1 MVAQS
6 SLSGQRRYYRDA
18 DSSFFGRSLA
28 RRAGLLGPVNVGR
41 AERLVS
47 GLLGGALASYGFRRG
62 GLSGWLIAL
71 LGGGLVSRAATGHC
85 PAYSA
90 LGMTTA
96 HARPRDYF
104 ENGVKIE
111 EAVTVERSPADL
123 YQFWRNFENLPRFMR
138 NVESVQITGDTTSRW
153 AVKGPFGKRWE
164 WEATIINEVENELIA
179 WQTSG
184 DAQVQNAGSVRFIPS
199 RSGRGTEVKVVV
211 EYLPP
216 AGPAGRVGAALGT
229 LIGRSPAEEVK
240 ADLRRFKQLMET
252 GEVASTDGQPRGAWR
267 DDDETPTGHRAR
279 RTLRT
284 HDRSR
289 TAGLANKAGAADVV
303 TEASDE
309 SFPAS
314 DPPGWTGTQS

>member
-6 SLSGQRRYYRDA
+6 SISGQRRYYRDA
-18 DSSFFGRSLA
+18 DPSFGRSLA
-28 RRAGLLGPVNVGR
+28 RRAGLAGPVNVGR
-41 AERLVS
+41 TERIASGVIG
-47 GLLGGALASYGFRRG
+47 GLLAAYGFRRG
-62 GLSGWLIAL
+62 GIGGLLVAL
-71 LGGGLVSRAATGHC
+71 LGGGLLTRGASGHC

-90 LGMTTA
+90 LGMTSARA
-96 HARPRDYF
+96 HPRDYF
-104 ENGVKIE
+104 ENGVKVE
-111 EAVTVERSPADL
+111 QSVTIDRPAPEL

-153 AVKGPFGKRWE
+153 AVKGPFGRRWE
-164 WEATIINEVENELIA
+164 WEATIINEVEGELIA

-184 DAQVQNAGSVRFIPS
+184 DAEVQNAGSVRFIPS

-216 AGPAGRVGAALGT
+216 AGPAGRVGAAIGA
-229 LIGRSPAEEVK
+229 LIGRSPGEEVK

-252 GEVASTDGQPRGAWR
+252 GEVPSTEGQPRGSWR
-267 DDDETPTGHRAR
+267 DDDETPTGHRGR

-284 HDRSR
+284 HERSR
-289 TAGLANKAGAADVV
+289 AASLANKAGTGDVV
-303 TEASDE
+303 TEASDQ

>member
-6 SLSGQRRYYRDA
+6 SIAGQRRYYRDLDPSPA
-18 DSSFFGRSLA
+18 RSIA
-28 RRAGLLGPVNVGR
+28 RRAGLTGPVNVGR
-41 AERLVS
+41 GERIVS
-47 GLLGGALASYGFRRG
+47 GLLGGALASYGLRRG
-62 GLSGWLIAL
+62 GISGWLVAL

-96 HARPRDYF
+96 DARPRDYF

-111 EAVTVERSPADL
+111 ESVTIDKAPTEL

-138 NVESVQITGDTTSRW
+138 NVESVQITGETTSRW
-153 AVKGPFGKRWE
+153 SVKGPFGKRWE

-184 DAQVQNAGSVRFIPS
+184 HADVQNAGSVRFVPS
-199 RSGRGTEVKVVV
+199 RSGRGTEVKAVI

-216 AGPAGRVGAALGT
+216 AGAAGRFGAAIGT
-229 LIGRSPAEEVK
+229 LLGRSPAEEVK

-252 GEVASTDGQPRGAWR
+252 GEVASTDGQTRGIGR
-267 DDDETPTGHRAR
+267 DDDEAPTGHRGHRA
-279 RTLRT
+279 LRT

-289 TAGLANKAGAADVV
+289 AAGLTDKAGAADVV
-303 TEASDE
+303 AQSSDQ